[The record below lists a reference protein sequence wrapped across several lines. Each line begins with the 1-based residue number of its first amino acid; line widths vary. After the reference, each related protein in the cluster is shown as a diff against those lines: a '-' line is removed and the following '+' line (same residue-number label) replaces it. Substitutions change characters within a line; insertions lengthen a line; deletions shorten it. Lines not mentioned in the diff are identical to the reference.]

1 MKKVVEK
8 VVAFVL
14 HGDRVA
20 VFRQDDDD
28 SGLQVPAGTLRDG
41 EEPADGALREA
52 QEETGLT
59 GLRVMHYLGT
69 YEWDISPIREEI
81 QRRHVFQ
88 LAVDGTPPGIWTSQE
103 LHDGERLPTNL
114 YFSWLPLGHPE
125 LADLVVGQGT
135 FLDRVRPV
143 APSKGGRP

>member
-1 MKKVVEK
+1 LKKVVAK

-28 SGLQVPAGTLRDG
+28 SGLQVPAGTLRAG
-41 EEPADGALREA
+41 EAPASGALREA
-52 QEETGLT
+52 REETGLA
-59 GLRVMHYLGT
+59 GLRVVQFLGS

-81 QRRHVFQ
+81 QHRHVFQ
-88 LAVDGTPPGIWTSQE
+88 LAVDLHPPEVWTSQE
-103 LHDGERLPTNL
+103 LHDGARPPTNL

-125 LADLVVGQGT
+125 LAELVVGQGT
-135 FLDRVRPV
+135 FLDKIRPDPPNG
-143 APSKGGRP
+143 ARSS